1 MNVVKGTI
9 EQFTYISLLL
19 FLNIFI
25 FSLLG
30 MQIFGGTYTFLEENE
45 KARQNFDDFFSAFI
59 TIFQVLTME
68 NWTDVLYFAMR
79 STANKLVAIGFLII
93 WIWLGN
99 YIFLNLFLAI
109 LLDGFNSSSA
119 LQLEEEI
126 ETEMRQIEQL
136 HSDKAEELENIK

>member
-1 MNVVKGTI
+1 
-9 EQFTYISLLL
+9 
-19 FLNIFI
+19 
-25 FSLLG
+25 
-30 MQIFGGTYTFLEENE
+30 MQIFGGTYNFLEENE
-45 KARQNFDDFFSAFI
+45 KARQNFDDFFSAFL

-79 STANKLVAIGFLII
+79 SSANKIVGIGFLII

-126 ETEMRQIEQL
+126 ETEMKQIENL
-136 HSDKAEELENIK
+136 HLEKAEELEKIKKAKLDLKRKQA